1 MENNTQNA
9 QNTQN
14 TENAATETNVAT
26 NTENTSGVQNT
37 QSENATDTNAE
48 LLDKLDGIV
57 NKRIDGLVK
66 SILKDNGIG
75 DDDVKEL
82 LGKYKS
88 NKAAKAKTANDE
100 LEQLKTE
107 NASLKKKIMDGD
119 LLIAAN
125 KHAEKLNIDK
135 KYISQV
141 LKLADLS
148 KATEG
153 DKVNED
159 ALNEAMAKVVEECG
173 VFKINKN
180 TTEANSGFKNI
191 GAKESNDEVED
202 SMSKIRKAMGLK

>member
-1 MENNTQNA
+1 MENNT

-37 QSENATDTNAE
+37 QSEKATDDNIKE
-48 LLDKLDGIV
+48 WIDKLDKYFA
-57 NKRIDGLVK
+57 KRQGGLAK
-66 SILKDNGIG
+66 SMLKDNGIS
-75 DDDVKEL
+75 DDDIKDIL
-82 LGKYKS
+82 DQYNS
-88 NKAAKAKTANDE
+88 NKAAKSKELDDE
-100 LEQLKTE
+100 LNKLKTE

>member
-1 MENNTQNA
+1 MENNTQN
-9 QNTQN
+9 TQ
-14 TENAATETNVAT
+14 NAATETNVAT
-26 NTENTSGVQNT
+26 NNTENTESVQNT
-37 QSENATDTNAE
+37 QSEKATDDNIKE
-48 LLDKLDGIV
+48 WIDKLDKYFA
-57 NKRIDGLVK
+57 KRQGGLAK
-66 SILKDNGIG
+66 SMLKDNGIS
-75 DDDVKEL
+75 DDDIKDIL
-82 LGKYKS
+82 DQYNS
-88 NKAAKAKTANDE
+88 NKAAKSKELDDE
-100 LEQLKTE
+100 LNKLKTE

-159 ALNEAMAKVVEECG
+159 ALNEAMAKVIEECG

-191 GAKESNDEVED
+191 GAKESNDESED

>member
-1 MENNTQNA
+1 MENNT

-26 NTENTSGVQNT
+26 NTENTAGVQNN
-37 QSENATDTNAE
+37 QSEKATDDNIKE
-48 LLDKLDGIV
+48 WIDKLDKYFA
-57 NKRIDGLVK
+57 KRQGGLAK
-66 SILKDNGIG
+66 SMLKDNGIS
-75 DDDVKEL
+75 DDDIKDIL
-82 LGKYKS
+82 DQYNS
-88 NKAAKAKTANDE
+88 NKAAKSKELDDE
-100 LEQLKTE
+100 LNKLKTE

-202 SMSKIRKAMGLK
+202 SMSKIRKAMVLK

>member
-1 MENNTQNA
+1 MENNTQN
-9 QNTQN
+9 TQN
-14 TENAATETNVAT
+14 VATETNVAT
-26 NTENTSGVQNT
+26 NNTENTESVQNA
-37 QSENATDTNAE
+37 QSEKATDNNE
-48 LLDKLDGIV
+48 LIDKLDSII
-57 NKRIDGLVK
+57 NKRIDGLAK
-66 SILKDNGIG
+66 SILKDNGVG
-75 DDDVKEL
+75 DDDIKDIIN
-82 LGKYKS
+82 KYKS
-88 NKAAKAKTANDE
+88 NKAAKVKTANDE

-159 ALNEAMAKVVEECG
+159 ALNEAMAKVIEECG

-180 TTEANSGFKNI
+180 TMEANSGFKNI
-191 GAKESNDEVED
+191 GAKESNDESED